1 LVKIVKKILP
11 YILIVLILVNL
22 FAPIGIEINNKNISV
37 KNNTAS
43 ALTTLD
49 GATEISQTSL
59 NSNDQQLRT
68 DAKSSCLTTGP
79 EKEYCFKSRWV
90 ITGGKLF
97 FSIYTV
103 GVDRALDDDYTL
115 TVKMINPDGTNF
127 NPTNTDKTKTDT
139 PLFNTRLAGSKAIL
153 DSFIITEDQGLTT
166 SFTTDKYDGYLI
178 KNKVGVSGLIA
189 NTAYTMNITLVKKG
203 GIINVTQG
211 GESLSFSNIQY
222 SNTSTQTF
230 SDSSTVSNNGKD
242 NTKPQG
248 AIPECSITSGEGI
261 IGCGANLIYYV
272 LFQPTSYLFALTG
285 TFFDNTFAYSVNDAT
300 YRSAFV
306 VQGWGIVRDFCN
318 MFFIFIL
325 LYIAFSTILDLHGV
339 KTKEMIISVVVIGI
353 FINFSLFTTQIII
366 DASNIMARVFYNS
379 DSIKITQAGGGTVES
394 VGLVGADGVL
404 PLSAALVNK
413 VNPQSLIINSSKV
426 SVIDDTKAK
435 ANGAVQTDPNIVSAS
450 TFILVTI
457 LATIVN
463 LVGLVVFMSVGLIF
477 VARVIGLWL
486 AMIVVPF
493 VFLSYTVPSLQDID
507 MVGWKKWW
515 PETLKMAFLAP
526 VFIFFLYLIIKF
538 LDAGLSITQTNAD
551 TSLTGLK
558 FVVSIIIPFAFIM
571 IFLIKAKDIAK
582 DMSGKLGQSITGAI
596 STVGGLALGGAAL
609 GSAALLRNTIG
620 TGLAAASKQE
630 SSVHLASQ
638 KMKYNQE
645 LETWK
650 AKDPNTRGMAPK
662 WSDFAPNHGD
672 IIGQKKD
679 KYGNI
684 KTDSNGNPI
693 DIKYN
698 KFNPLTQLGGLLNAK
713 QQEVSKIDK
722 ARNIT
727 EQTIEKVAPEFKGK
741 KWSGLTDAQQKV
753 VLDRVGKEDVSKHMN
768 IAEDSYRSKVG
779 NEHLQVK
786 QPLTTAEKTTILDD
800 ETNKMRASKP
810 VGYILTATD
819 ISAVQKLANERI
831 DKENSQAGKLPSLS
845 VSDKEA
851 VKNDAIKRA
860 EDKFKEEI
868 GNATESV
875 AGLTRAFTKANTGSW
890 DVRNLSQIS
899 SHKHEGI
906 FTKIPTALIS
916 GVALG
921 VRTGLKNSGI
931 NHSTGQKDIL
941 KDISQT
947 LKDSLAVMKIDL
959 PKAPGGAGS
968 APKAGGGGGHH

>member
-1 LVKIVKKILP
+1 MVKIVKKILP

-22 FAPIGIEINNKNISV
+22 FAPIGIEISNKNISV
-37 KNNTAS
+37 KNNIAS
-43 ALTTLD
+43 AANSIVKDKDGVYTFNVKEFGTKATLEVSAD
-49 GATEISQTSL
+49 FKNYNAGYNIADVTYSLTEIKTS
-59 NSNDQQLRT
+59 SSG
-68 DAKSSCLTTGP
+68 AKSYGQKYGISLADKTANSAKLYTG
-79 EKEYCFKSRWV
+79 
-90 ITGGKLF
+90 
-97 FSIYTV
+97 
-103 GVDRALDDDYTL
+103 TL
-115 TVKMINPDGTNF
+115 TI
-127 NPTNTDKTKTDT
+127 
-139 PLFNTRLAGSKAIL
+139 
-153 DSFIITEDQGLTT
+153 EGLTVSTPYEYEFRITKRNNINISGTPGPSSTDDTIGTPIKINFVT
-166 SFTTDKYDGYLI
+166 SAK
-178 KNKVGVSGLIA
+178 
-189 NTAYTMNITLVKKG
+189 ITQ
-203 GIINVTQG
+203 QG
-211 GESLSFSNIQY
+211 N
-222 SNTSTQTF
+222 
-230 SDSSTVSNNGKD
+230 TVSNGSGDVANP
-242 NTKPQG
+242 NSNTTKPQG
-248 AIPECSITSGEGI
+248 ALPECSITDGGSGFM
-261 IGCGANLIYYV
+261 GCVAQGIYYV

-325 LYIAFSTILDLHGV
+325 LYIAFATILDLHGV
-339 KTKEMIISVVVIGI
+339 KTKEMIISVVIIGI

-379 DSIKITQAGGGTVES
+379 DAIKITQEGGGTVES
-394 VGLVGADGVL
+394 VGLVGADGVI

-413 VNPQSLIINSSKV
+413 VNPQSLIINSTKV
-426 SVIDDTKAK
+426 SVVDDTKAK
-435 ANGAVQTDPNIVSAS
+435 AEGAVQTEEGAVSAS

-493 VFLSYTVPSLQDID
+493 VFLSYTVPSLQDME

-551 TSLTGLK
+551 PNLTGLK

-582 DMSGKLGQSITGAI
+582 DMSGKLGQSITGAV
-596 STVGGLALGGAAL
+596 SAVGGLALGGAAL
-609 GSAALLRNTIG
+609 GGAALLRNTVG
-620 TGLAAASKQE
+620 SGLAAASKTE
-630 SSVHLASQ
+630 GAV
-638 KMKYNQE
+638 KYGTEKIAFNKKLDE
-645 LETWK
+645 WKSKDPATRGAAPTWK
-650 AKDPNTRGMAPK
+650 EHAEVAGVKR
-662 WSDFAPNHGD
+662 
-672 IIGQKKD
+672 
-679 KYGNI
+679 
-684 KTDSNGNPI
+684 NPI
-693 DIKYN
+693 TFIGAK
-698 KFNPLTQLGGLLNAK
+698 LNEK
-713 QQEVSKIDK
+713 QQEVAKIDH
-722 ARNIT
+722 ARHIT
-727 EQTIEKVAPEFKGK
+727 ESTIEKVAPEFKGK

-753 VLDRVGKEDVSKHMN
+753 VLDRVGKEDVAKHMN
-768 IAEDSYRSKVG
+768 IAEDSYRSQSG

-786 QPLTTAEKTTILDD
+786 QPLTDAEKTTIQDE
-800 ETNKMRASKP
+800 ETNKMRATKP
-810 VGYILTATD
+810 VGYVLTATD
-819 ISAVQKLANERI
+819 IAAVQKLANERI

-860 EDKFKEEI
+860 ENKFKEEI
-868 GNATESV
+868 NHATESV
-875 AGLTRAFTKANTGSW
+875 AGLTRAFTKVNTGSW

-899 SHKHEGI
+899 SHKHESI

-921 VRTGLKNSGI
+921 VRTGLKNSGV

-959 PKAPGGAGS
+959 PKAPGGGGI